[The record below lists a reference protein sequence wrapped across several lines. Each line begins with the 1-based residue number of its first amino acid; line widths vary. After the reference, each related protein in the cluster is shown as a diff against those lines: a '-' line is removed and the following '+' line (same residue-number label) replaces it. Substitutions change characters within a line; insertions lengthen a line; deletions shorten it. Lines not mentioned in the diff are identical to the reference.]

1 MTYLTE
7 VSFHQQKP
15 RSVPDL

>member
-15 RSVPDL
+15 KSVPDL